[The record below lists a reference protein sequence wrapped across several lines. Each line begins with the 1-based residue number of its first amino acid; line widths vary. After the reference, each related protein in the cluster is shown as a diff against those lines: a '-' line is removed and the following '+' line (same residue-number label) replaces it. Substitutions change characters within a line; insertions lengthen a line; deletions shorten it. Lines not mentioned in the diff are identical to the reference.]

1 MKNEVILLAIVFIP
15 LAGSFILPFMG
26 KILKYLRNYLSLFF
40 VLVPFISGCIAVH
53 SIIIGHAPLLFF
65 YPFKILN
72 LNMSFGLLGDGLALF
87 MVMVSS
93 LIGAVIVFYSYGYIS
108 HYENQ
113 NEYYLMVVLF
123 IGSMMGIIL
132 STNLIY
138 IYIFWEISAI
148 CCWRLIG
155 FYRKD
160 DFIRRANKAFLITVS
175 GALVML
181 LGFILIYQKTGT
193 FDLTQM
199 KGTTVSSAAVLFIL
213 FGILSK
219 SATLPLSTWLP
230 DAGVAPS
237 PATSLLHAAVLVK
250 IGVYAYARLF
260 IINLNIAPI
269 WHTAIPVIAAF
280 STLISAGAAL
290 LENDIKRILAY
301 STISQIGFILLG
313 LSIGNKLAAA
323 GGILYIMMHGLAKG
337 GLFLCAG
344 IVEQN
349 MHTKDI
355 RQMGG
360 LIKTMP
366 VTAVSF
372 LTCGFSIMGI
382 PPLGGFFC
390 KYMVISGT
398 VNSGHP
404 WIALTFIIA
413 AVLTIIYLLRVFGK
427 VFMGNPNGQT
437 AKEGSFTMLASVV
450 LLSVLSIAAGI
461 FIYYP
466 STFIETIIDQAGVM
480 IR

>member
-1 MKNEVILLAIVFIP
+1 MKNEVILLAIVFVP
-15 LAGSFILPFMG
+15 LAGSFILPFAG
-26 KILKYLRNYLSLFF
+26 NISKYLRNYLSFFF
-40 VLVPFISGCIAVH
+40 VMVPLILAGIVIHFL
-53 SIIIGHAPLLFF
+53 IIGQAPLLFL
-65 YPFKILN
+65 YQFKILN

-87 MVMVSS
+87 MVVVSS

-123 IGSMMGIIL
+123 IGSMMGIVL

-160 DFIRRANKAFLITVS
+160 DFIRRANKAFLITVF

-199 KGTTVSSAAVLFIL
+199 KGKTISNTAVLFIL

-219 SATLPLSTWLP
+219 SATLPFSTWLP

-237 PATSLLHAAVLVK
+237 PATALLHAAVLVK
-250 IGVYAYARLF
+250 IGVYVFARLF

-269 WHTAIPVIAAF
+269 WHTAIPIIAAI

-290 LENDIKRILAY
+290 LENDIKRVLAY
-301 STISQIGFILLG
+301 STVSQLGFILLG
-313 LSIGNKLAAA
+313 LSIGNRLAAA

-337 GLFLCAG
+337 GCFLCAG
-344 IVEQN
+344 IIEQN
-349 MHTKDI
+349 LHTKDI

-366 VTAVSF
+366 VTAISF
-372 LTCGFSIMGI
+372 LICSFSVMGL
-382 PPLGGFFC
+382 PPLGGFFS
-390 KYMVISGT
+390 KYMVIAGT
-398 VNSGHP
+398 VYAGHP
-404 WIALTFIIA
+404 IIALTFIFGAI
-413 AVLTIIYLLRVFGK
+413 LTIIYLLRLFGL
-427 VFMGNPNGQT
+427 VFMGNPRGRT

-466 STFIETIIDQAGVM
+466 STFIETIINQAGVM